1 MESLQSLLDIFLA
14 LFQLLLVF
22 WPVWVVLG
30 IGLAIRITFKLYQ
43 VYRLSRAGMA
53 DIGKMNGKEFEKY
66 LAVLFKKLGYKVK
79 RTSYRGDYGAD
90 LIIQK
95 HNEKTIVQAKR
106 YKKKVGIKAVQE
118 AVASKDYYRCS
129 KAMVVTNSQYTQQ
142 AINLAQANNVELW
155 DRKKLVEMV
164 LAVKRDGVA
173 DVTTSSSAA
182 TIDPVPIEDGSAS
195 ASSDRTVCQICHKP
209 ISQNVKAYCLTHQD
223 IFKGNVYC
231 FDHQKTIRR
240 HQGVGSKP

>member
-1 MESLQSLLDIFLA
+1 MESLQSLLDMFLT

-30 IGLAIRITFKLYQ
+30 IVGAISIAFKL
-43 VYRLSRAGMA
+43 VGAYRLSKAGMA
-53 DIGKMNGKEFEKY
+53 DIDKMNGKEFEQY
-66 LAVLFKKLGYKVK
+66 LAVLFDKLGYQVK

-90 LIIQK
+90 LVIQK
-95 HNEKTIVQAKR
+95 LDEKIVVQAKR
-106 YKKKVGIKAVQE
+106 YNKKVGIKAVQE
-118 AVASKDYYRCS
+118 AVASKDYYRCR

-155 DRKKLVEMV
+155 DRKKLVKMM

-173 DVTTSSSAA
+173 DVTTSGSATA
-182 TIDPVPIEDGSAS
+182 IDPVPIQDGSSS
-195 ASSDRTVCQICHKP
+195 ASSDQMICQICHNP
-209 ISQNVKAYCLTHQD
+209 VSQNVKAYCLAHQD
-223 IFKGNVYC
+223 IFRGNIYC

-240 HQGVGSKP
+240 HQGLGSKS